1 MPSAMW
7 TWLLL
12 FLSIAHVAPLCT
24 THLSSTNHPDHDVII
39 VGGSICGLAS
49 AVALKTQL
57 SPISVQIYERA
68 TSLKPTGAL
77 LSLFPNGMT
86 ALQNILGDLHTLGD
100 PKRTLWDILNQQSVP
115 LQQTIVRQVLS
126 GRVTDER
133 VVKSV
138 DKTNEGKSPGRF
150 ILWYQLQNILLEAL
164 EVASL
169 ADENENCMSLGC
181 EFQSYS
187 FDNLTGLIHTKFRTT
202 TDTGEI
208 TITKTCRLL
217 IGADGIRS
225 TIRPLISQSGTT
237 PQIRSYKRIIFRSLI
252 DATGVAPE
260 LIPSIGTAL
269 VYKSAINVGQIFKLQ
284 PCSEQKTIA
293 LTATASTEDTEEVV
307 RQWHS
312 KEIISNWKKAFSE
325 FPRDVV
331 DLIDL
336 SPSVYTNCVSDLHI
350 GDEAE
355 SPTFCWSN
363 GDEPV
368 VLVGDAVHGM
378 TPSLGQGA
386 NVCMEDAIELAMILK
401 HTSYCESDTT
411 DAGIRD
417 MTHVQVMK
425 AIRQFQAARNDRVVE
440 IHHSSRNQASQKLSG
455 DSSLKKYQEKNKD
468 FFRRLYEWTPTSFL
482 TNKLI
487 SPTNA

>member
-1 MPSAMW
+1 MPSV
-7 TWLLL
+7 TGLLL
-12 FLSIAHVAPLCT
+12 LSFFCTTRVTSLCT
-24 THLSSTNHPDHDVII
+24 TNLSTSRPIHPDHDVII
-39 VGGSICGLAS
+39 VGGSICGLAT

-57 SPISVQIYERA
+57 SPINAQIYERA
-68 TSLKPTGAL
+68 TSLKKNGAL

-86 ALQNILGDLHTLGD
+86 ALQNILGDLHTSRD

-115 LQQTIVRQVLS
+115 LQQTIIKEVLT
-126 GRVTDER
+126 GQVTDER

-150 ILWYQLQNILLEAL
+150 ILWYQLQSILLEAL
-164 EVASL
+164 KAAPL

-187 FDNLTGLIHTKFRTT
+187 FDNSTGLIRATFKAT

-208 TITKTCRLL
+208 NVEKTCRLL

-225 TIRPLISQSGTT
+225 TLRPLISRSGPT
-237 PQIRSYKRIIFRSLI
+237 PQIRSYKRIIFRSLV
-252 DATGVAPE
+252 DATGIAPE
-260 LIPSIGTAL
+260 FIPSTGTAV
-269 VYKSAINVGQIFKLQ
+269 VYKSVTNVGQIFKLQ
-284 PCSEQKTIA
+284 PCSEAKTIA

-307 RQWHS
+307 RQWQS
-312 KEIISNWKKAFSE
+312 NEAISNWKKMFSD
-325 FPRDVV
+325 FPRNVL

-336 SPSVYTNCVSDLHI
+336 CPSVFTNCVSDLQI
-350 GDEAE
+350 DDKVA
-355 SPTFCWSN
+355 SPTLCWSN

-401 HTSYCESDTT
+401 HTCESETA
-411 DAGIRD
+411 DASIRD
-417 MTHVQVMK
+417 LTPAQVMRT
-425 AIRQFQAARNDRVVE
+425 ITLLQATRNERVVG
-440 IHHSSRNQASQKLSG
+440 IHRSSRNQASMKLSG
-455 DSSLKKYQEKNKD
+455 DSSLKSYQEENEI
-468 FFRRLYEWTPTSFL
+468 FFRRLYEWTPKS
-482 TNKLI
+482 
-487 SPTNA
+487 NADKQN